1 MPFSSYHDPAEDSPK
16 IRPDYVIKLFNDSET
31 STDQVK
37 AAHVTSLTKS
47 KRRLIQK
54 VTFIQNIESKK
65 WSALLKM
72 QSIQLGKCTGCVINL
87 LL

>member
-54 VTFIQNIESKK
+54 VTFIRCTLKVKNGLLCLKCSLYNLV
-65 WSALLKM
+65 SAPAA
-72 QSIQLGKCTGCVINL
+72 
-87 LL
+87 